1 MLHFRLG
8 LLGAFSASSYTLPR
22 PVRSQIRPLGA
33 VDIDPGTVIGAVAVA
48 GAAVAFAA
56 QSDEVEAASAS
67 GPPSKASPV
76 FSFGRKQRAK
86 EVSVPAWSGDAYRTA
101 RWPKPPPPPPV
112 RPEAPTMERV
122 GWSGDVFASAT
133 REALRAAELE
143 VAAARLAER
152 RDRIS
157 KLGVRRAAPPAM
169 PREAWSGP
177 PFSSPARVTLPSESF
192 FDQFFNFFSKPAQNA
207 PAAPTPAVPPSNGA
221 WRSTC
226 DASGVVSLYDF
237 GVRLGG

>member
-1 MLHFRLG
+1 M
-8 LLGAFSASSYTLPR
+8 
-22 PVRSQIRPLGA
+22 
-33 VDIDPGTVIGAVAVA
+33 
-48 GAAVAFAA
+48 
-56 QSDEVEAASAS
+56 
-67 GPPSKASPV
+67 
-76 FSFGRKQRAK
+76 
-86 EVSVPAWSGDAYRTA
+86 
-101 RWPKPPPPPPV
+101 
-112 RPEAPTMERV
+112 
-122 GWSGDVFASAT
+122 
-133 REALRAAELE
+133 RAAELE

-192 FDQFFNFFSKPAQNA
+192 FDQFLNFFSKPAQNA
-207 PAAPTPAVPPSNGA
+207 PAAPTPAAPPSNGA

-226 DASGVVSLYDF
+226 DASGVVSWYDF